1 MWSRNES
8 PRHDFSVRDRRSPL
22 PTRRMSRIAKGL
34 LGPAVQKQR
43 LRRWPKAAVSAPRE
57 RGPARSWIGIGDLQ
71 VGPTHTGGP
80 PMHNRIDIDHRHSLA
95 ISQEIGERLQASLRV
110 ESELPPSIRNRIER
124 LHELEGQS
132 PSIIPTMEHDA
143 GNNDQRPVG
152 TRPSWW
158 RRKYGEHSGSYAART
173 TERKRGP

>member
-1 MWSRNES
+1 LMFRNRNHPPCARCGAGTKAPAATLVVSETAARRYQRRRGGLGS
-8 PRHDFSVRDRRSPL
+8 KGTWPRAVVDRDWRPSGWTRS
-22 PTRRMSRIAKGL
+22 
-34 LGPAVQKQR
+34 Q
-43 LRRWPKAAVSAPRE
+43 
-57 RGPARSWIGIGDLQ
+57 
-71 VGPTHTGGP
+71 GGP

-132 PSIIPTMEHDA
+132 PSIVPTMEHDA

>member
-1 MWSRNES
+1 
-8 PRHDFSVRDRRSPL
+8 
-22 PTRRMSRIAKGL
+22 MSRIAKGL
-34 LGPAVQKQR
+34 LGPAVQKTAFAKIAKGGGR
-43 LRRWPKAAVSAPRE
+43 SKGTW
-57 RGPARSWIGIGDLQ
+57 PARSWTGIGDLQ
-71 VGPTHTGGP
+71 FGPAHTGGP

-132 PSIIPTMEHDA
+132 PSIVPTMEHDA

>member
-1 MWSRNES
+1 
-8 PRHDFSVRDRRSPL
+8 
-22 PTRRMSRIAKGL
+22 
-34 LGPAVQKQR
+34 
-43 LRRWPKAAVSAPRE
+43 
-57 RGPARSWIGIGDLQ
+57 
-71 VGPTHTGGP
+71 
-80 PMHNRIDIDHRHSLA
+80 MHNRIDIDHRHSLA
-95 ISQEIGERLQASLRV
+95 ISQEIGERLKASLRV

-132 PSIIPTMEHDA
+132 PSIVPTMEHDA